1 MQLRLSARPLMQH
14 SQWQKS
20 NFQIHNLLVF
30 MKKKSLSNSKMGK
43 LVARLLGR
51 TELEVK
57 DGKVELTSEERRIV
71 VENYGQAFLDKLDS
85 VELSEDEDAL
95 DLFNAAVAAK
105 VAESRTEMEA
115 TVKRLQEDILRL
127 SQEPEP
133 TPMANKK
140 ELQGARTFAVNM
152 AASHNRLVSQALA
165 SDNPMVFAALENG
178 TVDVADLNKEFSMTM
193 PPKVKLDLLAKRL
206 YLGFNDMVEALDNSI
221 QTIRRDD
228 EKRHDLEIRILQEQI
243 NPHFLYNTLDAIVWM
258 AEGGEDKEVVAM
270 VTALSQF
277 FRTTT
282 TEIRTF
288 PRQIPGVRPKNKAAA
303 DTAPRIRNA

>member
-1 MQLRLSARPLMQH
+1 
-14 SQWQKS
+14 
-20 NFQIHNLLVF
+20 

-127 SQEPEP
+127 SQEP
-133 TPMANKK
+133 
-140 ELQGARTFAVNM
+140 
-152 AASHNRLVSQALA
+152 
-165 SDNPMVFAALENG
+165 
-178 TVDVADLNKEFSMTM
+178 
-193 PPKVKLDLLAKRL
+193 
-206 YLGFNDMVEALDNSI
+206 
-221 QTIRRDD
+221 
-228 EKRHDLEIRILQEQI
+228 
-243 NPHFLYNTLDAIVWM
+243 
-258 AEGGEDKEVVAM
+258 
-270 VTALSQF
+270 
-277 FRTTT
+277 
-282 TEIRTF
+282 
-288 PRQIPGVRPKNKAAA
+288 
-303 DTAPRIRNA
+303 